1 MRNKPIPEFVAP
13 CLWSCNINKL
23 DLQKDKQLIITQ
35 VLNYGDEKRVQW
47 LYSVYS
53 EKDIKN
59 VVSHPSRGLWF
70 DKVLNFWEIVLSI
83 RIPKKTRQKAIFD
96 INPVF
101 SKR

>member
-1 MRNKPIPEFVAP
+1 MRNKSIPKFVAP
-13 CLWSCNINKL
+13 CLWFCNINKL
-23 DLQKDKQLIITQ
+23 DLHKDKQLIITQ
-35 VLNYGDEKRVQW
+35 VLNYGDEKRMQW

-59 VVSHPSRGLWF
+59 VVSHPNRGLWF
-70 DKVLNFWEIVLSI
+70 DKVLNFWEIILSI
-83 RIPKKTRQKAIFD
+83 RIPKKRRQKAIFD

>member
-1 MRNKPIPEFVAP
+1 MGNKLIPKFVAP
-13 CLWSCNINKL
+13 CLWSCDINKL
-23 DLQKDKQLIITQ
+23 NLHKDKHLIITQ
-35 VLNYGDEKRVQW
+35 VLNYGDEKRVRW

-59 VVSHPSRGLWF
+59 VVSHPKRGLWF
-70 DKVLNFWEIVLSI
+70 DKVLNFWERMFSI
-83 RIPKKTRQKAIFD
+83 HIQRQTRQKAIFD